1 MPRLAAGIPLAT
13 GSLWASQRF
22 FSPGSE
28 SGVMSETKGQDYE
41 YRGLMAR
48 LWDAFRGDTTQWPDQ
63 ILWRK
68 MAWEQERSDAGAGAL
83 LDVGC
88 GTGRLLLD
96 LLSHGVDA
104 EGVDNSPEMLAL
116 CREKAAARGLSPVLY
131 EQPMERLD
139 LPRRYRTILVP
150 SSSFQLLTDPS
161 DAAEAMRRFGAHLEP
176 GGMLALPFMDFWRD
190 GEPLSTDWQ
199 GPREVSLPD
208 GTLARRWTR
217 SEFDPETR
225 CESTED
231 RWEVVRGEVTIA
243 AEHHRRSP
251 ATRWYSQVETIGLLQ
266 SAGFTEIRL
275 LHEFEETPAS
285 PDDRMFT
292 ALAVRP

>member
-1 MPRLAAGIPLAT
+1 
-13 GSLWASQRF
+13 
-22 FSPGSE
+22 
-28 SGVMSETKGQDYE
+28 
-41 YRGLMAR
+41 MAR

-63 ILWRK
+63 VLYRK
-68 MAWEQERSDAGAGAL
+68 MARERGGAL

-96 LLSHGVDA
+96 LLSHGIDA
-104 EGVDNSPEMLAL
+104 DGVDNSPEMLAL
-116 CREKAAARGLSPVLY
+116 CREKAVARGLSPTLY

-150 SSSFQLLTDPS
+150 SSSFQLLTDPR
-161 DAAEAMRRFGAHLEP
+161 DAAEAMRRIAAHLEP
-176 GGMLALPFMDFWRD
+176 GGMLALPFMEFWRD
-190 GEPLSTDWQ
+190 GEPLSTEWR
-199 GPREVSLPD
+199 GPSEASLPD

-217 SEFDPETR
+217 SEFDPTTH

-231 RWEVVRGEVTIA
+231 RWEIARGDVTLA

-251 ATRWYSQVETIGLLQ
+251 ATRWYSQAEAVRLLEEA
-266 SAGFTEIRL
+266 SFTEIRL
-275 LHEFEETPAS
+275 LHGFEETPAN

-292 ALAVRP
+292 AIGIRP

>member
-1 MPRLAAGIPLAT
+1 VI
-13 GSLWASQRF
+13 
-22 FSPGSE
+22 
-28 SGVMSETKGQDYE
+28 ETKGQEYE

-48 LWDAFRGDTTQWPDQ
+48 LWDAFRGDTTHWPDQ
-63 ILWRK
+63 ILFRK
-68 MAWEQERSDAGAGAL
+68 MARQRGGAL

-104 EGVDNSPEMLAL
+104 DGVDNSPEMLAL
-116 CREKAAARGLSPVLY
+116 CREKAAARGLSPLLY

-150 SSSFQLLTDPS
+150 SSSFQLLTDPN
-161 DAAEAMRRFGAHLEP
+161 DAAEAMRRFSAHLEP
-176 GGMLALPFMDFWRD
+176 GGMLALPFMEFGGD
-190 GEPLSTDWQ
+190 GGPLSTDW
-199 GPREVSLPD
+199 GTREVSLPD
-208 GTLARRWTR
+208 GTLARRWSR
-217 SEFDPETR
+217 SSFDPVTR
-225 CESTED
+225 CESSED
-231 RWEVVRGEVTIA
+231 RWEVVQGGVTIA

-251 ATRWYSQVETIGLLQ
+251 ATRSYTQAEAVRLLQ
-266 SAGFTEIRL
+266 DAGFSEIRL

-292 ALAVRP
+292 AIAVQP

>member
-1 MPRLAAGIPLAT
+1 MI
-13 GSLWASQRF
+13 
-22 FSPGSE
+22 
-28 SGVMSETKGQDYE
+28 ETKGQEYE

-48 LWDAFRGDTTQWPDQ
+48 LWDVFRGDTTHWPDQ
-63 ILWRK
+63 ILFRK
-68 MAWEQERSDAGAGAL
+68 MAQERGGAL

-104 EGVDNSPEMLAL
+104 DGVDNSPEMLAL
-116 CREKAAARGLSPVLY
+116 CREKAAAGGLSPRLY

-150 SSSFQLLTDPS
+150 SSSFQLLTDPD

-176 GGMLALPFMDFWRD
+176 GGVLALPFMEIWRE
-190 GEPLSTDWQ
+190 GEPLSTDWR

-208 GTLARRWTR
+208 GTLARRWSR
-217 SEFDPETR
+217 SEVDPETR
-225 CESTED
+225 CESSED
-231 RWEVVRGEVTIA
+231 RWEIIQGGVTIA

-251 ATRWYSQVETIGLLQ
+251 ATRSYTQAEAVRLLQ
-266 SAGFTEIRL
+266 DAGFTEIRL
-275 LHEFEETPAS
+275 LHEFEETPAT
-285 PDDRMFT
+285 PDGRMFT
-292 ALAVRP
+292 AIAVRP

>member
-1 MPRLAAGIPLAT
+1 MI
-13 GSLWASQRF
+13 
-22 FSPGSE
+22 
-28 SGVMSETKGQDYE
+28 ETKGQEYE

-48 LWDAFRGDTTQWPDQ
+48 LWDAFRGDTTQWADQ
-63 ILWRK
+63 ILWRR
-68 MAWEQERSDAGAGAL
+68 MARERGRAL

-96 LLSHGVDA
+96 LLEHGVDA
-104 EGVDNSPEMLAL
+104 DGVDNSPEMLAL

-150 SSSFQLLTDPS
+150 SSSFQLLTDP
-161 DAAEAMRRFGAHLEP
+161 DAAAEALRRFHAHLEP
-176 GGMLALPFMDFWRD
+176 GGLLALPFMEFWRD

-217 SEFDPETR
+217 AEFDPVTH
-225 CESTED
+225 CESSED
-231 RWEVVRGEVTIA
+231 LWQVFRDGVTIA

-251 ATRWYSQVETIGLLQ
+251 ATRWYTQAEAVRLLED
-266 SAGFTEIRL
+266 AGFTEIRL

-285 PDDRMFT
+285 PDDRTFT
-292 ALAVRP
+292 ALTLRP